1 MAYDLGDVATLAVQI
16 KDSTGTLAN
25 AGALAATI
33 TLPDGTTTTPTV
45 SNPSTGNYQISYVT
59 TQLGRHGIRW
69 VATGANA
76 GAFTDVF
83 EVSDPAFWPIVSLA
97 DMKTHLNIT
106 STTDDEELRFMISV
120 ATNIA
125 ENYCNRA
132 LTRQTVV
139 ETRDGGGTSIILF
152 QPPVLSISSIVEN
165 TTTLA
170 ASDYTTDLASGI
182 VYRGSQIAR
191 LPFFPG
197 RQNIT
202 VTYVAGYTNPPP
214 MAQHTVKEIVRWLW
228 QTSQQGPRPG
238 FGQSGQEI
246 TSFGSDAL
254 PTWLLRPLDT
264 LKLPGIS

>member
-1 MAYDLGDVATLAVQI
+1 MAYDLGDIAALAIQI
-16 KDSTGTLAN
+16 KDATGTLAN
-25 AGALAATI
+25 ASSVTATI
-33 TLPDGTTTTPTV
+33 TLPDGTTATPSV
-45 SNPSTGNYQISYVT
+45 SNPTTGNYQIAYLT
-59 TQLGRHGIRW
+59 TQLGRHGLRW
-69 VATGANA
+69 TASGSNA

-83 EVSDPAFWPIVSLA
+83 EVTDPAYWPIVSLD

-106 STTDDEELRFMISV
+106 SSTYDEEIRFMISV

-125 ENYCNRA
+125 ENYCKRA
-132 LTRQTVV
+132 LTRQTVS

-152 QPPVLSISSIVEN
+152 QPPVLSITSIVEN
-165 TTTLA
+165 TTTLT

-202 VTYVAGYTNPPP
+202 ITYVAGYVNPPP
-214 MAQHTVKEIVRWLW
+214 MAQHTVKEIVRWMW